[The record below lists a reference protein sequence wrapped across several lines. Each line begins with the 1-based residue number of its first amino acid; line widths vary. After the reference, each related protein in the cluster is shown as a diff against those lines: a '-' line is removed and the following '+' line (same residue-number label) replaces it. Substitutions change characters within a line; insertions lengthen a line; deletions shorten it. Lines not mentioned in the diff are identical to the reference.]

1 MKVYTKATRFELRLP
16 SKVEKRV
23 NTLATDLLKEVKQVD
38 QIKNNNP
45 ESLLGYLTDLI
56 RGKTQD
62 MTFNAQKFV
71 DLINNTKNPKM
82 QSRMMKE
89 FILNYAPD
97 YFNENSVNYSKED
110 YLETFLPKKLTD
122 EDFKHLQELGQRMN
136 PPVHI
141 TDNEENRKSILDEKR
156 ANLKA
161 TLEEWFDYLN
171 DEDGGL
177 VYLNDD
183 ARHWILNSVV
193 NLESRVLDDKPKL
206 KTLETLLDKPHE
218 IDSYIEID
226 PNSFDKFK
234 EIIDKYEARDINK
247 LQVKQI
253 LIKETGRDPDLDYD
267 FKEKLTSLFSNDQI
281 NKVNLYS
288 LILND
293 PRGTKVNFQKRSEN
307 SIKDFPILN
316 SAAVAEISDVL
327 HHCRRQAL
335 FYEIENIKQVISD
348 EYKDDPK
355 LTKFLKRNIQIDNNK
370 ICTNLCLFSKSNIS
384 RY

>member
-206 KTLETLLDKPHE
+206 KTLETLLDKPH
-218 IDSYIEID
+218 DV
-226 PNSFDKFK
+226 
-234 EIIDKYEARDINK
+234 KY
-247 LQVKQI
+247 
-253 LIKETGRDPDLDYD
+253 P
-267 FKEKLTSLFSNDQI
+267 FF
-281 NKVNLYS
+281 
-288 LILND
+288 
-293 PRGTKVNFQKRSEN
+293 
-307 SIKDFPILN
+307 
-316 SAAVAEISDVL
+316 
-327 HHCRRQAL
+327 
-335 FYEIENIKQVISD
+335 
-348 EYKDDPK
+348 
-355 LTKFLKRNIQIDNNK
+355 
-370 ICTNLCLFSKSNIS
+370 
-384 RY
+384 

>member
-183 ARHWILNSVV
+183 ARHCILNSVV

-206 KTLETLLDKPHE
+206 KTLETLLDKPH
-218 IDSYIEID
+218 DV
-226 PNSFDKFK
+226 
-234 EIIDKYEARDINK
+234 KY
-247 LQVKQI
+247 
-253 LIKETGRDPDLDYD
+253 P
-267 FKEKLTSLFSNDQI
+267 FF
-281 NKVNLYS
+281 
-288 LILND
+288 
-293 PRGTKVNFQKRSEN
+293 
-307 SIKDFPILN
+307 
-316 SAAVAEISDVL
+316 
-327 HHCRRQAL
+327 
-335 FYEIENIKQVISD
+335 
-348 EYKDDPK
+348 
-355 LTKFLKRNIQIDNNK
+355 
-370 ICTNLCLFSKSNIS
+370 
-384 RY
+384 